1 MFSILSIAF
10 TIVPDLHETQNVAS
24 RHLFCFSQSNH
35 GDQLSVPSERYTT
48 QLNQHMDHLHY
59 PGQTKTRNHS
69 VIGTVK
75 PKRKISFE
83 VTTDVRRGSAWASDT
98 RLDTINQDWEAR
110 SRANTT
116 GNEPPDIPVEK
127 NARKRKR
134 SFPLSF
140 LFRLADSRKNSSGSL
155 GSAKTVKS
163 RDGNEGEHDA
173 TPEYVPLRRAT
184 TTGPM
189 IRTAGDRLDKRRK
202 KSAPLSL
209 FRSQY
214 DNDIVENKSTDSLPS
229 KLDSPATRHKA
240 TRYNG

>member
-1 MFSILSIAF
+1 M
-10 TIVPDLHETQNVAS
+10 
-24 RHLFCFSQSNH
+24 
-35 GDQLSVPSERYTT
+35 
-48 QLNQHMDHLHY
+48 
-59 PGQTKTRNHS
+59 
-69 VIGTVK
+69 K

-83 VTTDVRRGSAWASDT
+83 VTDARQGSAWASDT

-116 GNEPPDIPVEK
+116 GNEPDIPVEK

-163 RDGNEGEHDA
+163 RDGNDGDHDA

-184 TTGPM
+184 TTDPM
-189 IRTAGDRLDKRRK
+189 IRKAGDRLDKRRK

-214 DNDIVENKSTDSLPS
+214 DNDIVENNSTDSLPS

-240 TRYNG
+240 TRYIG